1 MTMRADLP
9 EPREGPELLEP
20 LEPPEQ
26 VLQRFGPLGVSVCD
40 GPFGIFRWHWKNI
53 FVIELT
59 ERSVRGI
66 RDTRF
71 FPFARRGSG
80 RSFVIPYD
88 AIVSVKL
95 ASHPSPFSAM
105 KVLSVAYRDG
115 ADLREKSIA
124 TWVSRAESAYALIR
138 GHVPQDA

>member
-9 EPREGPELLEP
+9 EPREGPELLGARTP
-20 LEPPEQ
+20 S
-26 VLQRFGPLGVSVCD
+26 RYCSACGRLGLRR
-40 GPFGIFRWHWKNI
+40 PFGIFRWHWKNI

-105 KVLSVAYRDG
+105 KILSVVYRDG